1 MKRLFKML
9 RKHYKTGYTYTVKLR
24 DIIIQPGW
32 NYIKTWK
39 MNEKMNYFEKT
50 GHFSSTIVI
59 DRDFVLK
66 DGFTSYRIAEIK
78 GMKYVDVYFVE

>member
-1 MKRLFKML
+1 MKRLFKMF
-9 RKHYKTGYTYTVKLR
+9 RKHYKTGYTYTVKLS

-32 NYIKTWK
+32 NHIKTWK

-50 GHFSSTIVI
+50 GRFASTIII
-59 DRDFVLK
+59 DREFVLR

-78 GMKYVDVYFVE
+78 GMKYVNVYFVE